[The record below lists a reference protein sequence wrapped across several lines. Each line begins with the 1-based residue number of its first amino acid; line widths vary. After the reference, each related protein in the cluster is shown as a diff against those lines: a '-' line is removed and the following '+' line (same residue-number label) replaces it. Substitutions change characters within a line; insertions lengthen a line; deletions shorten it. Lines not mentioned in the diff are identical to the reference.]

1 MALYRKSESMIVR
14 KLDEPQVKWILAEK
28 RKCTCN
34 RVIAD
39 DERVCPVGAGPVG
52 TIP

>member
-14 KLDEPQVKWILAEK
+14 KLDESQVKWILAEK

-34 RVIAD
+34 RVIA
-39 DERVCPVGAGPVG
+39 ETMNVSVR
-52 TIP
+52 